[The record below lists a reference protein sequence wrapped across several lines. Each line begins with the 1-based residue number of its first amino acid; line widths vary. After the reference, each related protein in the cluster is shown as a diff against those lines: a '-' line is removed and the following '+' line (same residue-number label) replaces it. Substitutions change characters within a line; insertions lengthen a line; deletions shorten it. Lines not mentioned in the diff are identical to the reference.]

1 MTTIQSSPI
10 AHQEEQFELS
20 NSSFLQ
26 LSTSN
31 ENHTPMEKEELEEPM
46 SFTEQY
52 TGKTQPKE

>member
-1 MTTIQSSPI
+1 VQSSPI

-31 ENHTPMEKEELEEPM
+31 ENHTPMDKEELEEPL

-52 TGKTQPKE
+52 IVKEQDKG